1 MVELILWITFT
12 YPFVWNWCDQF
23 IARRGCYQSDYSNQ
37 LVQTYMFCVF
47 YAILNVVVFELP
59 FKYYLL
65 EHIEHKYER
74 MMNINFSMIF
84 INTLRNTAVNLLAA
98 AISVPMLLGL
108 FEIENEV
115 KFYSIVFG
123 LIAFIQIII
132 EVFYPICIWP
142 LLYKLEPLR
151 DGELKDGILADS
163 KDLTFPVKNILV
175 FGLPS
180 S

>member
-163 KDLTFPVKNILV
+163 KDLIFPVKNILV
-175 FGLPS
+175 FDSPVG
-180 S
+180 